1 MAASFF
7 IRTIRE
13 NGEAALFVRV
23 RIVGK
28 GIDIKQSLGF
38 TVDAEKWMKA
48 QKDVRALKRYRE
60 IEMEKYTKIDAI
72 SSMVK
77 ALIEENE
84 EITAG
89 MLRKRIYEIV
99 NAEKIAA
106 EKKRQEEEAKAEAEK
121 KRLTFNNFII
131 RYIEECTTGVRKKE
145 DSTLN
150 LAAGTI
156 KSYKGL
162 HSQLMAYQKDR
173 HITIDFPDI
182 TVSFFDD
189 FKRFMLDKQYSPNT
203 VARMIKICKTIC
215 YAAEKLKLFE
225 AKNVRESVKAK
236 PRDVDNIYLSNER
249 IQELY
254 ELDLSQHEAWEKARD
269 VFVVGCL
276 SGQRISDYKRINEN
290 MVVTLSDGNK
300 YIKLKQEKTGK
311 VVFIPLDY
319 RAEAILK
326 KYDGVLPKLP
336 DQKINDYI
344 KKVGELLGWTEIV
357 ELDEQRGSM
366 EYKAKRRFCDLIKTH
381 TARRSFATNMYRAG
395 ASLSSIMA
403 ITGHASEKQLQT
415 YLKLTE
421 AEKAMEARKEKYFRD
436 SNMKIA

>member
-1 MAASFF
+1 MAANFF
-7 IRTIRE
+7 IRTIKK
-13 NGEAALFVRV
+13 NGEATLFVRV

-38 TVDAEKWMKA
+38 TVDAEKWTKA

-60 IEMEKYTKIDAI
+60 IESEKCAKMDAI

-84 EITAG
+84 EITAD

-121 KRLTFNNFII
+121 KRLTFNDFIVQ
-131 RYIEECTTGVRKKE
+131 YIEECATGVRKKE

-182 TVSFFDD
+182 TVAFFDD

-290 MVVTLSDGNK
+290 MIVTLSDGNK

-319 RAEAILK
+319 RVEAILK

-381 TARRSFATNMYRAG
+381 TARRSFATNMYKAG

-421 AEKAMEARKEKYFRD
+421 VEKAMEARKEKYFTNNIVR
-436 SNMKIA
+436 IA

>member
-1 MAASFF
+1 MAANFF
-7 IRTIRE
+7 IRTIKK
-13 NGEAALFVRV
+13 NGEATLFVRV

-60 IEMEKYTKIDAI
+60 IESEKYAKMDAI

-77 ALIEENE
+77 AFIEENE
-84 EITAG
+84 EITAD

-121 KRLTFNNFII
+121 KRLTFNDFII
-131 RYIEECTTGVRKKE
+131 QYIEECTTGVRKKE

-162 HSQLMAYQKDR
+162 QSQLIAYQKDR

-182 TVSFFDD
+182 TVAFFDD

-236 PRDVDNIYLSNER
+236 PRNVDNIYLSNER
-249 IQELY
+249 IHELY

-319 RAEAILK
+319 RVEAILK

>member
-1 MAASFF
+1 MAANFF
-7 IRTIRE
+7 IRTIKK
-13 NGEAALFVRV
+13 NGEASLFVRV

-60 IEMEKYTKIDAI
+60 IESEKYAKMDAI

-84 EITAG
+84 EITAD

>member
-1 MAASFF
+1 MAANFF
-7 IRTIRE
+7 IRTIKK
-13 NGEAALFVRV
+13 NGDATLFVRV
-23 RIVGK
+23 RIVRK

-60 IEMEKYTKIDAI
+60 IESEKYAKMDAI

-84 EITAG
+84 EITAD

-106 EKKRQEEEAKAEAEK
+106 EKKRQEEEAKVEAEK
-121 KRLTFNNFII
+121 KRLTFNDFIAQ
-131 RYIEECTTGVRKKE
+131 YIEECTTGVRKKE

-162 HSQLMAYQKDR
+162 HSQLMAYQKDK

-182 TVSFFDD
+182 TVAFFDD

-236 PRDVDNIYLSNER
+236 SRDVDNIYLSNER

-311 VVFIPLDY
+311 IVFVPLDY
-319 RAEAILK
+319 HVEAILK

-421 AEKAMEARKEKYFRD
+421 AEKAMEARKEKYFR
-436 SNMKIA
+436 NNIVKIA

>member
-1 MAASFF
+1 M
-7 IRTIRE
+7 
-13 NGEAALFVRV
+13 FVRV

-60 IEMEKYTKIDAI
+60 IESEKYAKMDAI

-84 EITAG
+84 EITAD